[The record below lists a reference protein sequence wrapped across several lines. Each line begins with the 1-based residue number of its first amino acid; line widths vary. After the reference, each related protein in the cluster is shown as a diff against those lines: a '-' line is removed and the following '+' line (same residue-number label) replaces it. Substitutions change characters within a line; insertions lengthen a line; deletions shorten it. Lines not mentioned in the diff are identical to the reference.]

1 MGTTIILLTGVA
13 AALLGV
19 LIFVLILRMGRKL
32 ATFLLVAG
40 GLFLALLVAAALLS
54 QGAANYQAAQASKEA
69 LKAVKAVNAG
79 FTISTL
85 ALGAMLMLLL
95 LAIGFVWQTWRLR
108 AAKGS
113 SGKWTPGPNA
123 LWGRTDDPMPA
134 LVGEAW
140 IPLLMGQMM
149 AFQQMLV
156 GLLAGDA
163 RSHRSH
169 RLPGTWNPAR
179 QTPSHN
185 LLFTDGDGWGE
196 WGEPWGDDVMREEE
210 LWGVDS

>member
-1 MGTTIILLTGVA
+1 METGIVILTGVGA
-13 AALLGV
+13 VFLG
-19 LIFVLILRMGRKL
+19 ILILRMGRKL

-79 FTISTL
+79 LTISTL

-95 LAIGFVWQTWRLR
+95 LAIGSIGFVWQTWRLR
-108 AAKGS
+108 AARGS

-196 WGEPWGDDVMREEE
+196 WGEPWGDDVMGEEE